1 MSDSDGDFSDELLE
15 LAGAT
20 EKKRKR
26 REGTSKSEAKRRKKA
41 DTSDADGP
49 ESEDDVEENPYPLD
63 GKYID
68 EYDRQRLLEMPEIER
83 EEVIAQRLEELQ
95 RITDKRNLDQMLKA
109 QKDGDGDSVAKA
121 AKRQHTVR
129 GATKEKS
136 RKLDE
141 LKAKRKAK
149 DERKRSRG
157 SPKRDRS
164 SSPMEMETADEEED
178 GQITKVE
185 QEEEK
190 ERKLLGMA
198 LPNDGPMTMEDLNKV
213 RLTRDALAKHFLA
226 PWFEDYV
233 KGAYVRYL
241 VGVDK
246 YRIYEITQVQT
257 HSKNYKI
264 NDKVTCNLV
273 LELKYGTSVEV
284 VPMDR
289 VSNVDF
295 NEGEFG
301 RFKITWE
308 AARIKLPTKRE
319 LEKKAAQIT
328 KLVNQPRTESDI
340 AAMLRRKSQ
349 LQGDIGKP
357 QTNRTL
363 ERARLMQARTLALR
377 RNDKAD
383 VAMLDAQLAEFSV
396 ESPPVQPELTENTS
410 VLLARVNER
419 NRKANQEAVR
429 RAELQEAE
437 RKRRERRL
445 GTPTSFDPSARL
457 RTVPRMFASR
467 YEYLSLQMF
476 KIPSATRLRLSI
488 HRSTTPNPAISPTPD
503 ASSTKTPRTAT
514 EQSPSKAGAGKGD
527 FQGRILDTIEFDLGD
542 F

>member
-26 REGTSKSEAKRRKKA
+26 REGSSKGSSKRRKA
-41 DTSDADGP
+41 EPGLDTTSDADGP
-49 ESEDDVEENPYPLD
+49 ESEEDDVEENPYPLD

-109 QKDGDGDSVAKA
+109 QKDGDGDSVARA

-164 SSPMEMETADEEED
+164 SSPMEMETSDEEAED
-178 GQITKVE
+178 GQITKFE

-190 ERKLLGMA
+190 ERKLLGITF
-198 LPNDGPMTMEDLNKV
+198 PSNEPMTMEDLN
-213 RLTRDALAKHFLA
+213 RLRLSRDILAKHFLA

-246 YRIYEITQVQT
+246 YRIYEISQVQN
-257 HSKNYKI
+257 HSKHYKI
-264 NDKVTCNLV
+264 NEKITCNLA

-295 NEGEFG
+295 NEGEFS
-301 RFKITWE
+301 RFKLTLE
-308 AARIKLPTKRE
+308 TARIKLPTKRE
-319 LEKKAAQIT
+319 LEKKRAQMK
-328 KLVNQPRTESDI
+328 KLIDQPMTESDI
-340 AAMLRRKSQ
+340 SAMLRRKSQ
-349 LQGDIGKP
+349 LQGDAGKP
-357 QTNRTL
+357 QANWVTL
-363 ERARLMQARTLALR
+363 ERARLTQARMLALR

-383 VAMLDAQLAEFSV
+383 AAMYETQLAELAI
-396 ESPPVQPELTENTS
+396 ENPPVQSETTES
-410 VLLARVNER
+410 ASALLAKVNER
-419 NRKANQEAVR
+419 NRKANLEAVR

-445 GTPTSFDPSARL
+445 GTPTAPVDPSARL

-467 YEYLSLQMF
+467 
-476 KIPSATRLRLSI
+476 
-488 HRSTTPNPAISPTPD
+488 STTPNPSGSPSPD
-503 ASSTKTPRTAT
+503 GSSVKASHKTA
-514 EQSPSKAGAGKGD
+514 EQSPSKAGSGKGD
-527 FQGRILDTIEFDLGD
+527 FHARVLDTIEIDLGD

>member
-26 REGTSKSEAKRRKKA
+26 REGSSKSGAKRRKA
-41 DTSDADGP
+41 DPSMDTTSDADGP
-49 ESEDDVEENPYPLD
+49 ESEENDVEENPYPLD

-121 AKRQHTVR
+121 AKRQHAVR

-164 SSPMEMETADEEED
+164 SSPMEMETSDEEAED
-178 GQITKVE
+178 GQITKFE

-190 ERKLLGMA
+190 ERKLLGMTVH
-198 LPNDGPMTMEDLNKV
+198 NDEPMTITDLNKV

-226 PWFEDYV
+226 PWFKDYV

-241 VGVDK
+241 VGADK
-246 YRIYEITQVQT
+246 YRIYEICHVQN
-257 HSKNYKI
+257 HSKHYKI
-264 NDKVTCNLV
+264 NDKITCNLA
-273 LELKYGTSVEV
+273 LELKYGTSTEV
-284 VPMDR
+284 FPMDR

-295 NEGEFG
+295 NEGEFS

-308 AARIKLPTKRE
+308 VARMKLPTKRD
-319 LEKKAAQIT
+319 LDKKGAQMS
-328 KLVNQPRTESDI
+328 KLVEQPMTENDV
-340 AAMLRRKSQ
+340 AAMLRLKSQ
-349 LQGDIGKP
+349 LQGDTGKP
-357 QTNRTL
+357 QANRVTL
-363 ERARLMQARTLALR
+363 ERARLEQARKLALR
-377 RNDKAD
+377 RNDREE
-383 VAMLDAQLAEFSV
+383 VAMLDAKLTELAV
-396 ESPPVQPELTENTS
+396 ESPPVRSGPTED
-410 VLLARVNER
+410 VLAKVNER
-419 NRKANQEAVR
+419 NRKANQEAIR
-429 RAELQEAE
+429 RAELQDAE

-445 GTPTSFDPSARL
+445 GTPTVLDPSARL

-467 YEYLSLQMF
+467 C
-476 KIPSATRLRLSI
+476 
-488 HRSTTPNPAISPTPD
+488 
-503 ASSTKTPRTAT
+503 
-514 EQSPSKAGAGKGD
+514 G
-527 FQGRILDTIEFDLGD
+527 
-542 F
+542 

>member
-26 REGTSKSEAKRRKKA
+26 REGSSKSDAKRRKG
-41 DTSDADGP
+41 DTLDVDGP

-63 GKYID
+63 GKFID

-83 EEVIAQRLEELQ
+83 EELIAQRLEELQ
-95 RITDKRNLDQMLKA
+95 RITDKRNLDQMVKA
-109 QKDGDGDSVAKA
+109 QKDGDGDSVSKA

-164 SSPMEMETADEEED
+164 SSPMEMETSDEEED
-178 GQITKVE
+178 GQITKFE

-190 ERKLLGMA
+190 ERKLLAMTIF
-198 LPNDGPMTMEDLNKV
+198 NDEPVTIDDLNKV

-226 PWFEDYV
+226 PWFKDYV

-246 YRIYEITQVQT
+246 YRIYEISQVRN
-257 HSKNYKI
+257 HSKHYKI
-264 NDKVTCNLV
+264 NDKVTCNLA
-273 LELKYGTSVEV
+273 LELRYGTSMEV

-295 NEGEFG
+295 NEAEFG

-308 AARIKLPTKRE
+308 TSRIKLPTKRE
-319 LEKKAAQIT
+319 LEKKAAQIA
-328 KLVNQPRTESDI
+328 KLINQPMTENDI
-340 AAMLRRKSQ
+340 TAMLQRKSQ
-349 LQGDIGKP
+349 LQGDTSKP
-357 QTNRTL
+357 QTNRLTL

-377 RNDKAD
+377 RNDKTE
-383 VAMLDAQLAEFSV
+383 VAMLDVQLAELAV
-396 ESPPVQPELTENTS
+396 ESPPVQSQPTEDAS
-410 VLLARVNER
+410 VLLAKVNER
-419 NRKANQEAVR
+419 NRKANQEAIR
-429 RAELQEAE
+429 RAELQEAD

-445 GTPTSFDPSARL
+445 GTGTPTVFDPSARL

-467 YEYLSLQMF
+467 
-476 KIPSATRLRLSI
+476 SA
-488 HRSTTPNPAISPTPD
+488 TPNPGESPSPD
-503 ASSTKTPRTAT
+503 SSAKASRTT
-514 EQSPSKAGAGKGD
+514 LEQSPSRAGAGKGD
-527 FQGRILDTIEFDLGD
+527 FHARVLDTIEIDLGD

>member
-26 REGTSKSEAKRRKKA
+26 REGSSKNEAKRRKA
-41 DTSDADGP
+41 DPGMDTTSDADGP
-49 ESEDDVEENPYPLD
+49 ESEEDDVQENPYPLE

-109 QKDGDGDSVAKA
+109 QKGGEGDSVAKA

-164 SSPMEMETADEEED
+164 SSPMEMETSDEEAED
-178 GQITKVE
+178 GQITKFE

-198 LPNDGPMTMEDLNKV
+198 LPNDEPMTLDDLNKV

-246 YRIYEITQVQT
+246 YRIYEVNKVQIHT
-257 HSKNYKI
+257 KQYKI
-264 NDKVTCNLV
+264 NDNVPCNLA

-284 VPMDR
+284 FPMDK

-295 NEGEFG
+295 NEGEFS

-308 AARIKLPTKRE
+308 VARTKLPTKRE
-319 LEKKAAQIT
+319 LEKKNAQIT
-328 KLVNQPRTESDI
+328 KLMNQPMTEVS
-340 AAMLRRKSQ
+340 APPSYAEESVA
-349 LQGDIGKP
+349 GDTGKP
-357 QTNRTL
+357 QANWAKL
-363 ERARLMQARTLALR
+363 ERARLTQARTLALR
-377 RNDKAD
+377 RNDKAE
-383 VAMLDAQLAEFSV
+383 VAILDGQLAELAV
-396 ESPPVQPELTENTS
+396 ENPSVQPESTGGVS
-410 VLLARVNER
+410 ALLAKVNER
-419 NRKANQEAVR
+419 NRKSNLEAIR

-445 GTPTSFDPSARL
+445 GTPTVLDPSARL

-467 YEYLSLQMF
+467 
-476 KIPSATRLRLSI
+476 
-488 HRSTTPNPAISPTPD
+488 STTPNPGGEPAPD
-503 ASSTKTPRTAT
+503 ASSANTAQHT
-514 EQSPSKAGAGKGD
+514 AARSPSKASPGKGD
-527 FQGRILDTIEFDLGD
+527 FHARVLETIDIDLGD

>member
-26 REGTSKSEAKRRKKA
+26 REGSSKSEAKRRKA
-41 DTSDADGP
+41 DPSMDTTSDADGP
-49 ESEDDVEENPYPLD
+49 ESEEDDIEENPYPLE

-83 EEVIAQRLEELQ
+83 EGVIAQRLEELQ

-109 QKDGDGDSVAKA
+109 RKDGDGDSVAKA
-121 AKRQHTVR
+121 AKRQHAVR

-164 SSPMEMETADEEED
+164 SSPMEMETSDDEAED
-178 GQITKVE
+178 GQITKFE

-190 ERKLLGMA
+190 ERKLLGMTVA
-198 LPNDGPMTMEDLNKV
+198 NDEPMTIADLNKV

-226 PWFEDYV
+226 PWFEDCV

-241 VGVDK
+241 VGAEK
-246 YRIYEITQVQT
+246 YRIYEIYQVQN
-257 HSKNYKI
+257 HSKHYKI
-264 NDKVTCNLV
+264 NDKITCNLA

-295 NEGEFG
+295 NEGEFN
-301 RFKITWE
+301 RFKMTWE
-308 AARIKLPTKRE
+308 AARIKLPTKRD
-319 LEKKAAQIT
+319 LEKKGAQMT
-328 KLVNQPRTESDI
+328 KLINQPKTENDI
-340 AAMLRRKSQ
+340 ATMLRRKSQ
-349 LQGDIGKP
+349 LQGDAGKS
-357 QTNRTL
+357 QANRVTL
-363 ERARLMQARTLALR
+363 EKARLVQARTLALR
-377 RNDKAD
+377 RNDRKEA
-383 VAMLDAQLAEFSV
+383 AMFHAQLAELAV
-396 ESPPVQPELTENTS
+396 ESSPATPEPTEDAS
-410 VLLARVNER
+410 ALLAKVNER
-419 NRKANQEAVR
+419 NRKANQEAIR

-445 GTPTSFDPSARL
+445 GTPTLLEPNGRL
-457 RTVPRMFASR
+457 RTVPRMFHSR
-467 YEYLSLQMF
+467 LKIVLS
-476 KIPSATRLRLSI
+476 A
-488 HRSTTPNPAISPTPD
+488 RSTTPNPGASPSPNPSPVNK
-503 ASSTKTPRTAT
+503 ASRTNAM
-514 EQSPSKAGAGKGD
+514 ESPSKAGAGKGD
-527 FQGRILDTIEFDLGD
+527 FHARALETIEIDLGD

>member
-20 EKKRKR
+20 EKKRRR
-26 REGTSKSEAKRRKKA
+26 REGSSKSEAKRRKA
-41 DTSDADGP
+41 DIGLDSTSEVDGP
-49 ESEDDVEENPYPLD
+49 ESEEEHVEENPYPFE

-83 EEVIAQRLEELQ
+83 EEVLAQRLEELQ

-109 QKDGDGDSVAKA
+109 QKGGDGDSVAKA

-149 DERKRSRG
+149 VERKRHRG

-164 SSPMEMETADEEED
+164 SSPMEMETSDEEAED
-178 GQITKVE
+178 GQITKFE

-198 LPNDGPMTMEDLNKV
+198 HPNDEPMVLEDLNRV

-233 KGAYVRYL
+233 KGAFVRYL

-246 YRIYEITQVQT
+246 YRIYEISQVQMNPK
-257 HSKNYKI
+257 HYKI
-264 NDKVTCNLV
+264 NDNITCNV
-273 LELKYGTSVEV
+273 ALELKYGTSSELF
-284 VPMDR
+284 PMDK

-295 NEGEFG
+295 NEGELS

-308 AARIKLPTKRE
+308 AARLKLPTKRE
-319 LEKKAAQIT
+319 LEKKSAQMMKLIT
-328 KLVNQPRTESDI
+328 QPMTESDI
-340 AAMLRRKSQ
+340 AAVLRRKSQ
-349 LQGDIGKP
+349 LQGDSGKP
-357 QTNRTL
+357 QANWAKL

-377 RNDKAD
+377 RNDKAE
-383 VAMLDAQLAEFSV
+383 VTTLDAQLAEIAM
-396 ESPPVQPELTENTS
+396 ESPPVQPEPTEDAS
-410 VLLARVNER
+410 ALLARVNER
-419 NRKANQEAVR
+419 NRKANLEAIR

-437 RKRRERRL
+437 RKRRERHL
-445 GTPTSFDPSARL
+445 GTSTSIDPSARL

-467 YEYLSLQMF
+467 
-476 KIPSATRLRLSI
+476 SA
-488 HRSTTPNPAISPTPD
+488 TPNPSESPALD
-503 ASSTKTPRTAT
+503 ASSTNSPRTKAAAA
-514 EQSPSKAGAGKGD
+514 QSPSKANAGKGD
-527 FQGRILDTIEFDLGD
+527 FHARVLDTIEIDLGD